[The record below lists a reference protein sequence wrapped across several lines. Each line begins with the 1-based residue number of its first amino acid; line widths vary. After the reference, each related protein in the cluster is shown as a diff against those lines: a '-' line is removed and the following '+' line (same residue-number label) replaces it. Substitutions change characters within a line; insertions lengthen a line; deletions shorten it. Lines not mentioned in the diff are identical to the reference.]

1 MLLCECSIKC
11 RNTEV
16 TTIKNVQYKKTF
28 WMGGIYP
35 LGSLGISD
43 ISN

>member
-1 MLLCECSIKC
+1 
-11 RNTEV
+11 
-16 TTIKNVQYKKTF
+16 
-28 WMGGIYP
+28 MGGIYP